1 MAHALVV
8 ILMQR
13 FTEGFY
19 SRCGKSSTSSFSHY
33 FVSLQHVLCICFVH
47 GKWSQFLI
55 SHMSWLKG
63 VSVLQFV
70 IFTSQ
75 LLRLFVKCWANMT
88 EAVHWVDIYSCS
100 ATFAKNDYLFRGMYF
115 IIYLQRGPET
125 NTYQWIYIL
134 PTFGVRISARISK
147 VETNRSH
154 RWTLALFMRPDAA
167 SSSLD
172 GRHNNSTALLSKLC
186 RISKEN
192 WLEMVP
198 FFTLPVAKRWFQR

>member
-1 MAHALVV
+1 MHLFCTWE
-8 ILMQR
+8 M
-13 FTEGFY
+13 
-19 SRCGKSSTSSFSHY
+19 K
-33 FVSLQHVLCICFVH
+33 
-47 GKWSQFLI
+47 
-55 SHMSWLKG
+55 
-63 VSVLQFV
+63 SVLNFPYV
-70 IFTSQ
+70 MAERG
-75 LLRLFVKCWANMT
+75 LRSTVCYFHITVVEVVCQMLSKHDWG
-88 EAVHWVDIYSCS
+88 S

-115 IIYLQRGPET
+115 NIYLQRGPET